1 MSKKYRWG
9 TMVPLIGGSAVG
21 CSQATG
27 TLPQFHFSFDGFE
40 ANDEGILN
48 YWKDAKIPYY
58 HIDSEEV
65 PLTEKRFHNIDFV
78 NSVCP
83 CAALARINT
92 STGDKVGGYAPQN
105 QWMYKSAEFVLEKI
119 QPTVYWGENAPALNM
134 DAGKPVVENLIKI
147 GKKYG
152 YSFSIYKTSTIYHG
166 LPQKRE
172 RCFYFFWKG
181 DKIPI
186 LNFFDRERLTYT
198 EFLNTVDKNLPEFD
212 VYANEKHPT
221 DYLPFRYLIEKSGE
235 TYAEYIKNHSRESA
249 VNSTNGEISR
259 NHCIDDLLVWM
270 KEKYPEEAFFKKKN
284 EKRSQYDWVEYMKD
298 KFENNK
304 GVFYQGP
311 LFVDKYCPAIIS
323 KNCTVL
329 VHPTEDRYLNL
340 REMASLMGMPGDF
353 RLTNSH
359 VNGGYYTPQMIGQNV
374 PVNTVRDVASQVL
387 RFIDKDKTLQ
397 YVTVSN
403 GYYLQNNI
411 NKTCKEVSE
420 KTTKKLF

>member
-9 TMVPLIGGSAVG
+9 TMVPLIGGSAIG
-21 CSQATG
+21 CNKATG

-48 YWKDAKIPYY
+48 YWKDKKIPYY

-65 PLTEKRFHNIDFV
+65 PLTEKRFQNIDFV

-92 STGDKVGGYAPQN
+92 STGEMVGGNAPQN
-105 QWMYKSAEFVLEKI
+105 QWMYKSAEFILENIK
-119 QPTVYWGENAPALNM
+119 PTVYWGENAPALNM
-134 DAGKPVVENLIKI
+134 EAGKPVVANLMKI

-181 DKIPI
+181 DKIPV

-198 EFLNTVDKNLPEFD
+198 DFLNNIDNTLPDFE
-212 VYANEKHPT
+212 VYANKKHPT
-221 DYLPFRYLIEKSGE
+221 DYLPFRYLLEKSGLS
-235 TYAEYIKNHSRESA
+235 YAEYFKSHSKENA
-249 VNSTNGEISR
+249 INTTNGEI
-259 NHCIDDLLVWM
+259 HQQKCIDDVLKWM
-270 KEKYPEEAFFKKKN
+270 KEKYPEEAFA
-284 EKRSQYDWVEYMKD
+284 KRQNQKRNQYDWAVYMKSKWDDD
-298 KFENNK
+298 K
-304 GVFYQGP
+304 GLFYQGP
-311 LFVDKYCPAIIS
+311 MFSYNYCPAIIS
-323 KNCTVL
+323 KNCEML
-329 VHPTEDRYLNL
+329 IHPTEDRYLNL
-340 REMASLMGMPGDF
+340 REMACLMGLPGDF

-359 VNGGYYTPQMIGQNV
+359 ISSGYYSPQMIGQNV

-387 RFIDKDKTLQ
+387 RFIDNDKTLQ
-397 YVTVSN
+397 YVSVSN
-403 GYYLQNNI
+403 GYFLQNNL
-411 NKTCKEVSE
+411 NKTNKEVCE

>member
-9 TMVPLIGGSAVG
+9 TMVPLIGGSAIG
-21 CSQATG
+21 CNQATG

-48 YWKDAKIPYY
+48 YWKDEKIPYY

-65 PLTEKRFHNIDFV
+65 PLTEKRFQNIDFV

-83 CAALARINT
+83 CAALARINI
-92 STGDKVGGYAPQN
+92 STGEMVGGNAPQN
-105 QWMYKSAEFVLEKI
+105 QWMYKSAEFILENIK
-119 QPTVYWGENAPALNM
+119 PTVYWGENAPALNM
-134 DAGKPVVENLIKI
+134 EAGKPVVANLMKI

-181 DKIPI
+181 DKIPV

-198 EFLNTVDKNLPEFD
+198 DFLNNIDNTLPDFE
-212 VYANEKHPT
+212 VYANKKHPT
-221 DYLPFRYLIEKSGE
+221 DYLPFRYLLEKSGLS
-235 TYAEYIKNHSRESA
+235 YAEYFKSHSKENA
-249 VNSTNGEISR
+249 INTTNGEI
-259 NHCIDDLLVWM
+259 HQQKCIDDVLKWM
-270 KEKYPEEAFFKKKN
+270 KEKYPEEAFA
-284 EKRSQYDWVEYMKD
+284 KRQNQKRNQYDWAVYMKSKWDDD
-298 KFENNK
+298 K
-304 GVFYQGP
+304 GLFYQGP
-311 LFVDKYCPAIIS
+311 MFSYNYCPAIIS
-323 KNCTVL
+323 KNCEML
-329 VHPTEDRYLNL
+329 IHPTEDRYLNL

-359 VNGGYYTPQMIGQNV
+359 ISSGYYSPQMIGQNV

-387 RFIDKDKTLQ
+387 RFIDNDKTLQ
-397 YVTVSN
+397 YVSVSN
-403 GYYLQNNI
+403 GYFLQNNL
-411 NKTCKEVSE
+411 NKTNKEVCE